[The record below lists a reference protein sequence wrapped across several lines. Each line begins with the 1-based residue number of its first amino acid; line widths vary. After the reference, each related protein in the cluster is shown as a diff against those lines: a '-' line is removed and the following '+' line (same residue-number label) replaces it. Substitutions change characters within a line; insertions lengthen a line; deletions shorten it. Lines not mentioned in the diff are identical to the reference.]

1 MTGVFIRGRREDLTD
16 TEEKAEIGG
25 QLAAKGPG
33 GLPAPPEARREIW
46 DGFSLEHQEEPT
58 PQHLKLGLLD
68 PEL

>member
-33 GLPAPPEARREIW
+33 GLPAATRNQERDMGWFLPRTPGGADPPALRA
-46 DGFSLEHQEEPT
+46 GASGP
-58 PQHLKLGLLD
+58 
-68 PEL
+68 